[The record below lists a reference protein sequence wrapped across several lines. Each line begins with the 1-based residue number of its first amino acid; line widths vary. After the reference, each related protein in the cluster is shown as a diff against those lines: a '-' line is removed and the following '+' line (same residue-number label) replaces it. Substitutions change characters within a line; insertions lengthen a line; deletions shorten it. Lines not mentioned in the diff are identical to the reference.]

1 MAMLLLEL
9 EWFGTQGR
17 TCMFNNY
24 LNQPPNTSQ
33 LALDGA
39 LLVPKRGG
47 TVVPKALGVMWV
59 VLCSLGRCHS
69 VRPGLAFGA
78 KQF

>member
-47 TVVPKALGVMWV
+47 TVVPKALGVMIEVGCVMLAW
-59 VLCSLGRCHS
+59 SLPF
-69 VRPGLAFGA
+69 RPSWAGLRG
-78 KQF
+78 